1 MATCATIL
9 QPNPMAE
16 FIMIVFILRRILST
30 IPLLIGISMVSFFII
45 QLPPGDFATAYQN
58 QLMRQGNMAVEDAQ
72 KAADQYRQLYGLD
85 KPVWEQYL
93 RWMKGIVTEGKFGYS
108 FAYKKDV
115 GELIKERLPRT
126 LYLALA
132 AHAISTIL
140 GIGIGIYSATRQY
153 SIGDNLATVFAF
165 TATAVPR
172 FFIALVVVYLLVI
185 EFNSPYVNRFT
196 SPQYAFAP
204 FSWEKAVDIL
214 KYTWPVILI
223 AGFGGIA
230 RNMRVMR
237 GNLLDGLNAQY
248 VTTARSKGLT
258 ENAVIYKHAV
268 PNALHPIIMYQGTVL
283 PYMIQGELEAAI
295 VLNMPSLAPMFYS
308 SLAVQDIYVSGG
320 FLFIYAM
327 LLVLGNLIADILLA
341 LTDPRIRMA

>member
-1 MATCATIL
+1 M
-9 QPNPMAE
+9 
-16 FIMIVFILRRILST
+16 VSFILRRVLSL
-30 IPLLIGISMVSFFII
+30 IPLLIGISIVSFLII
-45 QLPPGDFATAYQN
+45 QLPPGDFATTYQN
-58 QLMRQGNMAVEDAQ
+58 SLMAQGNMAPEEAER
-72 KAADQYRQLYGLD
+72 AADEYRKLYGLD
-85 KPVWEQYL
+85 RPVWEQYV
-93 RWMKGIVTEGKFGYS
+93 RWIEGIVTRGEFGYS

-115 GELIKERLPRT
+115 GELIAERLPRT
-126 LYLALA
+126 LFLALS
-132 AHAISTIL
+132 AHLLSTVL
-140 GIGIGIYSATRQY
+140 GIVIGIYSATHQY
-153 SIGDNLATVFAF
+153 KIGDNLATIFAF

-172 FFIALVVVYLLVI
+172 FFMALVVVYFLVI
-185 EFNSPYVNRFT
+185 EVGSPYVNRFT
-196 SPQYAFAP
+196 SPQFAFAP
-204 FSWEKAVDIL
+204 MSWDKFVDIL

-258 ENAVIYKHAV
+258 ESAVVYKHAV

-308 SLAVQDIYVSGG
+308 SLATQDIYVSGG
-320 FLFIYAM
+320 FLFIYAV
-327 LLVLGNLIADILLA
+327 LLVAGNLIADILLA
-341 LTDPRIRMA
+341 ITDPRIRLS